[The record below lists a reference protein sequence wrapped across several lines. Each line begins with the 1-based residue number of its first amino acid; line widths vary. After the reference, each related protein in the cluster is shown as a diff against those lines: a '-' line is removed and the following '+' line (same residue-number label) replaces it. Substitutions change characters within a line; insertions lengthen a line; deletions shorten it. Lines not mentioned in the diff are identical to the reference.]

1 MTRRNAQ
8 NRRRFQVEFL
18 EGRNALSHFGAH
30 AAVAHALTHSVAST
44 RHHEVQSLERN
55 DPSPND
61 SSTDSSTDSS
71 KDSSNDL
78 SSKHS

>member
-1 MTRRNAQ
+1 MTRRNAR
-8 NRRRFQVEFL
+8 NSRRFQVEFL

-30 AAVAHALTHSVAST
+30 AVVAHALTHSVAST
-44 RHHEVQSLERN
+44 RHHEVQTLDRT

-61 SSTDSSTDSS
+61 SSTESS
-71 KDSSNDL
+71 KDSSTDL